1 MAGEFDTLALR
12 RRVEQWRAEA
22 ERVPDRHMKAFCL
35 REAWECVRRLLIAS
49 GTPVI
54 REHSERPLRAAV
66 ARNAPCAISRKD
78 PLTVQTPI
86 SGTIRI
92 DQNQCSACRARP

>member
-12 RRVEQWRAEA
+12 CRVEQWRAEA
-22 ERVPDRHMKAFCL
+22 ERVPDRHMRAFCL
-35 REAWECVRRLLIAS
+35 REAWECVRRLLIAAS
-49 GTPVI
+49 TPI
-54 REHSERPLRAAV
+54 ICEHSERPLRAAV
-66 ARNAPCAISRKD
+66 ARNGRCAISRKD

-92 DQNQCSACRARP
+92 DQNQCSARRARP